1 MGDFK
6 KVVVLLLI
14 LKTSAK
20 LVRRFTDRDSHFP
33 NIAETKQPNKVTN
46 NELQYEL
53 QGINSLEQILRTRIT
68 PPTITP
74 PTITSPTR
82 APTLLLTS
90 ETSIK
95 TGQQDNQNKVI
106 NSTLT
111 APFENELDNSVEIK
125 TFDPNLTKISIRQ
138 RGRQEN
144 FEQTDIN
151 TSDNIN
157 KDDLTN
163 MQVEIL
169 KTQTKVKKI
178 IIPPSELK
186 KEDTTMKEEENI
198 IPKTQKVN
206 PYLNNESKEKN
217 IGNNT
222 KLNDFRTE
230 YISSSTSAPVVNQL
244 EKIATTYKTISS
256 KPVTSHITLKVFE
269 NFTSSSNETFPKT
282 SHYEVIKNSTVEKT
296 NGNWTTGSTLLLLT
310 SLFSV
315 ATVILILLH
324 RKGLLCSGYEDI
336 FVRNVTS
343 QSAYQHNDVSQAYG
357 VL

>member
-53 QGINSLEQILRTRIT
+53 QGINSLEQILRTR
-68 PPTITP
+68 ITP

-198 IPKTQKVN
+198 ILKTQKVN
-206 PYLNNESKEKN
+206 PYLNNESKEK
-217 IGNNT
+217 
-222 KLNDFRTE
+222 KL
-230 YISSSTSAPVVNQL
+230 
-244 EKIATTYKTISS
+244 
-256 KPVTSHITLKVFE
+256 
-269 NFTSSSNETFPKT
+269 
-282 SHYEVIKNSTVEKT
+282 
-296 NGNWTTGSTLLLLT
+296 
-310 SLFSV
+310 
-315 ATVILILLH
+315 
-324 RKGLLCSGYEDI
+324 
-336 FVRNVTS
+336 
-343 QSAYQHNDVSQAYG
+343 
-357 VL
+357 